1 MTFAKIVS
9 CIGDTLKYILHACM
23 MGDSSLQRRRDL
35 TVTRITKKVLV
46 HRLRN
51 NSKIFE
57 NISCDWC
64 TCVWI
69 ALTAE
74 EDDAQVVWACMI
86 SQALCLYRH
95 CLVVSCTIG
104 CSIMLWPEA
113 LSWNKFR
120 CSIQL
125 SFGPSEFPTQINPLQ
140 LEVLSPF
147 PCWIPWPLVWAWFS
161 TPNMDKML

>member
-1 MTFAKIVS
+1 M
-9 CIGDTLKYILHACM
+9 HAC

-35 TVTRITKKVLV
+35 TVTRITKKFLV

-51 NSKIFE
+51 NSKIFGLGWTSTIARIVKTYLVIGCK
-57 NISCDWC
+57 NCIDIWRGWC
-64 TCVWI
+64 SGCLGVYDHY
-69 ALTAE
+69 L
-74 EDDAQVVWACMI
+74 V
-86 SQALCLYRH
+86 SQALCLYCH
-95 CLVVSCTIG
+95 CLVDSCTIG
-104 CSIMLWPEA
+104 CSIMLWSEA

-125 SFGPSEFPTQINPLQ
+125 SFGPSEFTTQINPLQ

-161 TPNMDKML
+161 TLNMDKML